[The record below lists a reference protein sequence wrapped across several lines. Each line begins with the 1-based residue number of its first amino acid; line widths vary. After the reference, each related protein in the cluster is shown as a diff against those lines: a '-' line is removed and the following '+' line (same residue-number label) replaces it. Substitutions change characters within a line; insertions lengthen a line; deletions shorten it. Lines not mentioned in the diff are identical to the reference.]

1 MFLSERDGKVQGIR
15 SLISY
20 EGATIKELRTTFKAL
35 WMIILPCVKR
45 KGMPQKFQVEKSTR
59 CG

>member
-1 MFLSERDGKVQGIR
+1 MFLSERDGKVQGIC

-20 EGATIKELRTTFKAL
+20 EGATIKELRTTFKEL

>member
-20 EGATIKELRTTFKAL
+20 EGATIKELRTTFKEL

>member
-20 EGATIKELRTTFKAL
+20 EGATIKELRTTFKEL

-45 KGMPQKFQVEKSTR
+45 KGMPQKFQVEKSAR

>member
-20 EGATIKELRTTFKAL
+20 EGATIKELRTTFKEL
-35 WMIILPCVKR
+35 WMIILPCVKQ
-45 KGMPQKFQVEKSTR
+45 KGMPQKFQVEKSAR